1 MATMAQAKQFALL
14 TTGLGYLNQVRTI
27 EPKSG
32 YPFLAVTISALRG
45 LDQNVRYTYFDCV
58 VSGRLCNTYVSQL
71 APYVEAGEKV
81 LVRFR
86 IRDLNA
92 SAFIYPKGPK
102 EGQPGVNVK
111 AKLIGIDWARVNGVA
126 FTEMD
131 NVA

>member
-14 TTGLGYLNQVRTI
+14 TTGIGYLNKVRTI
-27 EPKSG
+27 EPESG

-45 LDQNVRYTYFDCV
+45 LDQNVQYTYIDCV
-58 VSGRLCNTYVSQL
+58 VSGRLCSTYVSQL
-71 APYVEAGEKV
+71 APAVEAGEKV

-92 SAFIYPKGPK
+92 TAFIYQDGPK
-102 EGQPGVNVK
+102 EGQAGVNVK